1 MARTP
6 KDAKYIADQ
15 EERRAAAAE
24 KRVQFAKDV
33 AKWEELNLK
42 TAGIT
47 QKEYHKQQE
56 SKRKQRREEEEIAK
70 LRKQEITQG
79 KKSRDLARD
88 HSKFLKSNT
97 GILLERLGVVSKEL
111 DFDQHRDRKPQSI
124 GILHSFFL
132 EECDP
137 EVKSHISNLTNLISN
152 EGVKIDE
159 INLPFDMDLIHAAHR
174 MVMNVNGASIH
185 SDGFNQSPNKYAED
199 VRRMIEIG
207 ILTPATAY
215 IKAEKIR
222 QVYRRELLK
231 QIAPYEVIITS
242 TTKEAGPPDT
252 ATTGDPRW
260 QAAITTAGLPAIS
273 LPYGVTAKGLPL
285 GIQIIGK
292 PFDEKKLLSAASWIE
307 KIVGFDNKPD
317 IK

>member
-1 MARTP
+1 MLS
-6 KDAKYIADQ
+6 
-15 EERRAAAAE
+15 
-24 KRVQFAKDV
+24 V
-33 AKWEELNLK
+33 
-42 TAGIT
+42 
-47 QKEYHKQQE
+47 
-56 SKRKQRREEEEIAK
+56 
-70 LRKQEITQG
+70 
-79 KKSRDLARD
+79 LARWD
-88 HSKFLKSNT
+88 SKDQYSSH
-97 GILLERLGVVSKEL
+97 VSHKEL
-111 DFDQHRDRKPQSI
+111 DFDQHSDRKPQSI
-124 GILHSFFL
+124 GILQSFFL

-185 SDGFNQSPNKYAED
+185 SDGFNQRPNKYAED

-215 IKAEKIR
+215 IKA
-222 QVYRRELLK
+222 
-231 QIAPYEVIITS
+231 
-242 TTKEAGPPDT
+242 AGPPDT